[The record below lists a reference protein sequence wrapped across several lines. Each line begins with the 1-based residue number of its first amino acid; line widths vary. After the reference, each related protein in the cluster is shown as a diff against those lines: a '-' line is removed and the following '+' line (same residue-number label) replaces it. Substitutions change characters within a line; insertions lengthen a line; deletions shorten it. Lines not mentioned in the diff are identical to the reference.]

1 MRYRAIIKKSGE
13 WWFGWLVDLPGVNG
27 QEKTKERLIE
37 SLKIGA
43 EEMLLSDVEFQ
54 PGAQMV
60 TIEITDPLWDFRS
73 TP

>member
-13 WWFGWLVDLPGVNG
+13 WWFGWLLDLPGVNG

-43 EEMLLSDVEFQ
+43 EEMLLSEVEFQ

-60 TIEITDPLWDFRS
+60 TIEIPDP
-73 TP
+73 P

>member
-13 WWFGWLVDLPGVNG
+13 WWFGWLLDLPGVNG
-27 QEKTKERLIE
+27 QEKTKEKLIE

-43 EEMLLSDVEFQ
+43 EEMLLSEVEFQ

-60 TIEITDPLWDFRS
+60 TIEIPDPLWGDRS
-73 TP
+73 AS